1 MPNHLLPTIGMKCG
15 CLLCMV
21 TFIHSTDLLNNY
33 YVRSVLDT
41 GGDGKEIKDF
51 AFEESSRIKTGT

>member
-1 MPNHLLPTIGMKCG
+1 
-15 CLLCMV
+15 MV

-33 YVRSVLDT
+33 YVHSVLDT